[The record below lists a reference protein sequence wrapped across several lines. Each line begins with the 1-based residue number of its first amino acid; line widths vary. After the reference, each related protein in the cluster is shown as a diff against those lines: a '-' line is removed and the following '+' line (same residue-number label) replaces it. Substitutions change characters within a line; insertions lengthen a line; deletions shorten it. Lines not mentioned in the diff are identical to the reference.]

1 MKNRPIRTAR
11 LTDGQIVDLIIAIR
25 KDIGFD
31 SATLEFGA
39 GVREGITADT
49 AEAALETY
57 RGNRHA
63 ILSLDVRLDQ
73 HNVVISF
80 RRGTCPDSDQ
90 PNQNRQASP
99 YFDEIFLC
107 PVSRDRVAEGSDIIT
122 KCLDVIEKALPGI
135 PHAFE
140 ENGQTVVDV
149 LRVEMSALNE
159 TYRNMLKDF
168 ADERN
173 RFLKGFEEQR
183 QSVEEG
189 RRTTKAKLETEAE
202 QHQQEFQKRV
212 ESEEAKLS
220 QRQAELDA
228 REQELDNRQHM
239 HVRRDLREKIIK
251 EFKRRSDVPVVSKR
265 AITMRWT
272 IFFMALFAGVG
283 LAGFGLWTFY
293 LLVEAKFESASYWL
307 LVARAA
313 ILSVGGVSLFLY
325 AIQWLR
331 SIYLDDVRT
340 TRHYDNY
347 RDDID
352 RASFAIETIM
362 EISSEKEGV
371 TAPEAWI
378 EGVCRNLFRSDVG
391 DKAESSSQADAFIE
405 LLRSISS
412 ASVGPNGAE
421 VTLDRKG
428 GKRLAKTISAGE
440 G

>member
-1 MKNRPIRTAR
+1 
-11 LTDGQIVDLIIAIR
+11 
-25 KDIGFD
+25 
-31 SATLEFGA
+31 
-39 GVREGITADT
+39 
-49 AEAALETY
+49 
-57 RGNRHA
+57 
-63 ILSLDVRLDQ
+63 
-73 HNVVISF
+73 
-80 RRGTCPDSDQ
+80 
-90 PNQNRQASP
+90 
-99 YFDEIFLC
+99 
-107 PVSRDRVAEGSDIIT
+107 
-122 KCLDVIEKALPGI
+122 
-135 PHAFE
+135 
-140 ENGQTVVDV
+140 
-149 LRVEMSALNE
+149 
-159 TYRNMLKDF
+159 MLKDF

-183 QSVEEG
+183 QSVEED
-189 RRTTKAKLETEAE
+189 RQTTRAKLEAE
-202 QHQQEFQKRV
+202 VEQRQKEFQNHV
-212 ESEEAKLS
+212 ESQESQLS

-239 HVRRDLREKIIK
+239 HVRRELREKISD
-251 EFKRRSDVPVVSKR
+251 EFKRRADEPVVSKSAAR
-265 AITMRWT
+265 MRWT
-272 IFFMALFAGVG
+272 VFFLTLFAGVG
-283 LAGFGLWTFY
+283 LAGFGLWTLY
-293 LLVEAKFESASYWL
+293 LLVVAEFDFTASWL

-313 ILSVGGVSLFLY
+313 ILSVGGGGLFLY

-391 DKAESSSQADAFIE
+391 DRTEGGQQTDAFIE

-421 VTLDRKG
+421 VTLDRRG
-428 GKRLAKTISAGE
+428 GRRLAKKMSADNRQ
-440 G
+440 

>member
-1 MKNRPIRTAR
+1 M
-11 LTDGQIVDLIIAIR
+11 
-25 KDIGFD
+25 
-31 SATLEFGA
+31 
-39 GVREGITADT
+39 
-49 AEAALETY
+49 
-57 RGNRHA
+57 
-63 ILSLDVRLDQ
+63 
-73 HNVVISF
+73 
-80 RRGTCPDSDQ
+80 
-90 PNQNRQASP
+90 
-99 YFDEIFLC
+99 
-107 PVSRDRVAEGSDIIT
+107 AEGSDIIT